1 MKKRKQNPN
10 RIKTSKLLFVI
21 SFFLFGLI
29 CFQLTKLSISETVNG
44 IDLRRFANNRNTQKE
59 VLTAMRGTIYN
70 ANGDPLAQTVN
81 SYTVIAYLD
90 ERRSEGF
97 NNPQHVVDKQI
108 TAEHLAPLLN
118 MSEERIYNLLNRPN
132 LYQVELG
139 PGGKNIT
146 ELTKEAIE
154 KLRLPGIGFIKSYK
168 RYYPNHDFLSYTLG
182 YVQKYDEKL
191 VGEMGIELYYDEYLR
206 GIDGSLEYQK
216 DLNGFRIPNT
226 PELRKDEIDGVDIY
240 LTIDNNIQMF
250 VERAVKNTASTYSP
264 EWMLMIAADAK
275 TGKILG
281 TTSTPSFNPNT
292 RNIKSY
298 LNPLVS
304 HAFEPGSTMKIFTY
318 MAAME
323 KQTYNGEEIFLSGN
337 KKIGDYTITDWNRK
351 GWGQINYDRGFT
363 VSSNVGVS
371 YLMDNYI
378 TKNDLKSYLALAG
391 FGQKTNIT
399 LPGEVNGKID
409 FNYSIEIANAAFGQ
423 GITIT
428 PIQMIQALTA
438 VSNNGIMLKPY
449 IVDKIVDPNNEEI
462 ILQNE
467 KEEIGKI
474 AMEETVKAIK
484 ELMYDVIHLPFELA
498 TGAGYKIEGY
508 DIIGKTGTAQYV
520 NPTTGKY
527 QRGENDYIRSF
538 AGMFPKEDPEII
550 IYTIVKKASHGG
562 SQAVVTSTKK
572 LIEDIAKYLN
582 MFPEVDSDNEY
593 QLYEYKMPNLT
604 NKKKDD
610 AVELFSDYKNNIVVI
625 GDGHKIINQFPT
637 PNLNVN
643 CKDKLFLVTNDK
655 DIYLPSFAN
664 WSYRDV
670 KTYCNLT
677 NLNCEI
683 NGFGYVTWQNIPVD
697 TLVNPDDIVEISLN
711 NWYN

>member
-474 AMEETVKAIK
+474 ATEETVKAIK